1 MIKQILW
8 DWNGTLLDDLAY
20 GIDVRNRTFPAF
32 GLPAM
37 PSVEEYHRQFTF
49 PIRTYYERAG
59 VTDENFVAV
68 AHAWMNE
75 YVRGFAAVPLHED
88 ARDVLERFHQAGV
101 QQVVLSAS
109 KRDNLLK
116 QMARYPG
123 VREYFDDILG
133 LDHIYATSKVAIGQQ
148 WMQESGVSPADC
160 VMIGDTLH
168 DAQVAQALA
177 CRCVL
182 VAGGHQD
189 DATLAQAGVPVA
201 RDIAHA
207 VQMILNEE
215 I

>member
-1 MIKQILW
+1 MKTILW
-8 DWNGTLLDDLAY
+8 DWNGTLLDDVWLGLEAMNALLARY
-20 GIDVRNRTFPAF
+20 DKPLLRDLAHYRSVFCFPVSDYYDKLGVGGELFAVTSHEWMAEYYAREEKCLLRTGAMDALQAF
-32 GLPAM
+32 
-37 PSVEEYHRQFTF
+37 
-49 PIRTYYERAG
+49 RA
-59 VTDENFVAV
+59 
-68 AHAWMNE
+68 
-75 YVRGFAAVPLHED
+75 
-88 ARDVLERFHQAGV
+88 AGCR
-101 QQVVLSAS
+101 QVVLSAS

-123 VREYFDDILG
+123 VREHFDDILG
-133 LDHIYATSKVAIGQQ
+133 LDHIYATSKVAVGQT

>member
-109 KRDNLLK
+109 KRDLL
-116 QMARYPG
+116 
-123 VREYFDDILG
+123 REQIASFGIEGYFAEILG
-133 LDHIYATSKVAIGQQ
+133 LDNIYAGSKEEIGKAYLNRCGIQP
-148 WMQESGVSPADC
+148 QET
-160 VMIGDTLH
+160 VMLGDTLH
-168 DAQVAQALA
+168 DADVAKAMGVGCILIA
-177 CRCVL
+177 R
-182 VAGGHQD
+182 GHQSVQTLHSS
-189 DATLAQAGVPVA
+189 AFPVVLTLAEAADMVLQA
-201 RDIAHA
+201 
-207 VQMILNEE
+207 
-215 I
+215 